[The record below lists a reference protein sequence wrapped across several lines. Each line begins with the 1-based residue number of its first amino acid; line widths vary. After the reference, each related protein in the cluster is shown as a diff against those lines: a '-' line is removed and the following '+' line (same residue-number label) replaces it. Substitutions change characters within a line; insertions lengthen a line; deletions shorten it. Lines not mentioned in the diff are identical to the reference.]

1 MTAEETSA
9 RAAQRDALRV
19 AVIGYGLAGAVFHA
33 PLIAATPGLEVAAI
47 VTSSPARQAQARRD
61 FPAAAV
67 LPAVEALWPAAGS
80 YDLVVVATPNRLHVP
95 LALATLEAGLPVVVD
110 KPFTATAAD
119 AERLIAAAQSAGR
132 LLTVF
137 QNRRWDGDFL
147 TVRALL
153 AGDAL
158 GPITSFESRFERYRP
173 APKAD
178 AWREL
183 PAAEEAGGLLYDLGS
198 HLIDQAMQLFG
209 QPTQVYA
216 ELHQRRPG
224 ALVDDDAFVALE
236 FPSGVTAHLWMSA
249 VARILGPRFRVLGLR
264 GAYEKHGLDPQ
275 EEALRTGR
283 RPGAEEWGTEPH
295 ERWGQLSTELA
306 GVHVEGAVETLPGEY
321 EAFYRLLR
329 DALVAGGTPPV
340 DPREAL
346 AALRVIEAAR
356 ASAQRGVQVVLP

>member
-1 MTAEETSA
+1 MPVPH
-9 RAAQRDALRV
+9 DDLRV

-33 PLIAATPGLEVAAI
+33 PLIAATPGLQVAAI
-47 VTSSPARQAQARRD
+47 VTANPARQAQARRD
-61 FPAAAV
+61 FPAAAL
-67 LPAVEALWPAAGS
+67 LPAAEALWSAASS
-80 YDLVVVATPNRLHVP
+80 YDLVVVATPNRLHAP
-95 LALATLEAGLPVVVD
+95 LALAALEVGLPVVVD
-110 KPFTATAAD
+110 KPFAASAAD
-119 AERLIAAAQSAGR
+119 AERLITASENAGR
-132 LLTVF
+132 LLSVF

-158 GPITSFESRFERYRP
+158 GPITSFESRFERYRS
-173 APKAD
+173 APKTD

-183 PAAEEAGGLLYDLGS
+183 PEPEEAGGLLYDLGS

-275 EEALRTGR
+275 EEALRTGQ
-283 RPGAEEWGTEPH
+283 RPGADDWGIEPH

-329 DALVAGGTPPV
+329 DALVAGGPPPV

-356 ASAQRGVQVVLP
+356 ASAQRRTQVVLP